1 MEFLAAVLRIISTIN
16 KKNILQKS
24 QNSTYSLFA
33 DHSVGKRPSVSRK
46 ARTEIRSCV
55 FLYKNMRFFRVAA
68 LKFLHFCHNF
78 YIFTI

>member
-1 MEFLAAVLRIISTIN
+1 MEFLAVVLRIISMIN
-16 KKNILQKS
+16 QKNILRKS

-33 DHSVGKRPSVSRK
+33 DHSVGKRSAVSRK

-55 FLYKNMRFFRVAA
+55 FLYKNVCFSKVAA

-78 YIFTI
+78 YIFAI